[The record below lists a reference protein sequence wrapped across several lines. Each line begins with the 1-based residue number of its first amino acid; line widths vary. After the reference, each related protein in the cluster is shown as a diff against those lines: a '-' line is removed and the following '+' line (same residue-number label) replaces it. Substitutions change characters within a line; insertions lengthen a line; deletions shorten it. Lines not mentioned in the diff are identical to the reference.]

1 MNCISLIAKLLS
13 SKMTSHFSI
22 FINNY
27 TDHYTKLMNV
37 ASRELESPTFAL
49 SGHCSNQLSYEAI
62 FVVGTGFEPVTSP

>member
-1 MNCISLIAKLLS
+1 
-13 SKMTSHFSI
+13 
-22 FINNY
+22 
-27 TDHYTKLMNV
+27 MNV

>member
-1 MNCISLIAKLLS
+1 
-13 SKMTSHFSI
+13 MTSHFSI